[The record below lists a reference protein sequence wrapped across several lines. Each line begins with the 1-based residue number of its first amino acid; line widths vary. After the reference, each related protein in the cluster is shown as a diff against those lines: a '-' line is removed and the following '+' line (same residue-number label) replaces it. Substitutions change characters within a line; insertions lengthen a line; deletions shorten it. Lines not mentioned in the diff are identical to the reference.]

1 MNAFSNGEKKS
12 RKYPKK
18 IKHNEKPINC
28 FLPMECAVIH
38 GFVVYGRSY
47 KNINSGLRAEDWFK
61 QNSTRR

>member
-1 MNAFSNGEKKS
+1 MPFLTAKKKS

-47 KNINSGLRAEDWFK
+47 KNINSGLRAED
-61 QNSTRR
+61 